1 MRIVMIAVGVL
12 LVILISLGIG
22 WLAFRRMLLPQTA
35 TNLPPSG
42 ARPWSRTRVPNPS
55 SMGGVPALNMDQFN
69 ANAAL
74 AFGAANNRQMQQN
87 FEPANHGYMQQSNG
101 YEQAGNGY
109 VQPGY
114 DQASNG
120 YVQQG
125 FEPLNNGYMP
135 QGYEQANNGYGQ
147 QGYEQINSGYMQQG
161 YEQANNGYMQQGDGY
176 GPQSMNGYAA
186 PQGNGFGTPADGFA
200 GFSDSFIPPSPQMF
214 SQSEISM
221 IPPGTGALPR
231 LNDNHG
237 FAPSSNAFNAMY
249 GLPDDLFASSQPGG
263 SPGWLDNL
271 GNGNGFSEP
280 QLPAM
285 SDFVTG
291 APDLNDPYLADLI
304 RQYSQKGEAVRPPQQ
319 TPQPEQQNGFQ
330 NPNWLQ

>member
-1 MRIVMIAVGVL
+1 
-12 LVILISLGIG
+12 
-22 WLAFRRMLLPQTA
+22 
-35 TNLPPSG
+35 
-42 ARPWSRTRVPNPS
+42 
-55 SMGGVPALNMDQFN
+55 
-69 ANAAL
+69 
-74 AFGAANNRQMQQN
+74 
-87 FEPANHGYMQQSNG
+87 
-101 YEQAGNGY
+101 
-109 VQPGY
+109 
-114 DQASNG
+114 
-120 YVQQG
+120 VQQG
-125 FEPLNNGYMP
+125 FEPLND
-135 QGYEQANNGYGQ
+135 
-147 QGYEQINSGYMQQG
+147 GYMQQG
-161 YEQANNGYMQQGDGY
+161 GGYATQD
-176 GPQSMNGYAA
+176 MNGYAA
-186 PQGNGFGTPADGFA
+186 PQGYGFETPAGGFA
-200 GFSDSFIPPSPQMF
+200 GFSDSFIPPSPQLF

-249 GLPDDLFASSQPGG
+249 GLPDDPFASSQPDG

-271 GNGNGFSEP
+271 DNGSGFSGP

-330 NPNWLQ
+330 NPNWPQ

>member
-1 MRIVMIAVGVL
+1 
-12 LVILISLGIG
+12 
-22 WLAFRRMLLPQTA
+22 
-35 TNLPPSG
+35 
-42 ARPWSRTRVPNPS
+42 
-55 SMGGVPALNMDQFN
+55 MDQFN

-74 AFGAANNRQMQQN
+74 AFSASNNRQMQQN
-87 FEPANHGYMQQSNG
+87 FDPANNGYMQQGNG
-101 YEQAGNGY
+101 YEQANNGY
-109 VQPGY
+109 AQQGY
-114 DQASNG
+114 EQASNG

-125 FEPLNNGYMP
+125 FEPLNNEYMQ
-135 QGYEQANNGYGQ
+135 QGYEQASNGYAQ
-147 QGYEQINSGYMQQG
+147 QGYEQINSG
-161 YEQANNGYMQQGDGY
+161 YEQANNGYMQQDGGY
-176 GPQSMNGYAA
+176 ATQDMNGYAA
-186 PQGNGFGTPADGFA
+186 PQGYGFGTPAGGFA
-200 GFSDSFIPPSPQMF
+200 GFSDSFIPPSPQLF

-249 GLPDDLFASSQPGG
+249 GLPDDPFASSQPDG

-271 GNGNGFSEP
+271 DNGSGFRGP

-330 NPNWLQ
+330 NPNWPQ